1 MSCIHAG
8 GVRHQAAG
16 MKRTAGH
23 TPRLPV
29 IGELRDTDHLNTG
42 SSDSRAEGI
51 HLENERVT
59 DPGDLQCEECE
70 FDHVTFE
77 GSGRGSRFTDVIFRN
92 CEFPAAV
99 FDESY
104 FCRCLFENC
113 RLSGTSLVRASF
125 RDVTI
130 RESVMDYA
138 NFSGSSLNSVRMEN
152 CRLTEAA
159 ISMCTLKQT
168 VFRECDLSR
177 CELADTKLAGID
189 LSDSD
194 ISGIMVKPSDLKDVT
209 VNRDQAVVFAALLGI
224 HVTD

>member
-1 MSCIHAG
+1 
-8 GVRHQAAG
+8 

-29 IGELRDTDHLNTG
+29 IGELRKTEHLNTR
-42 SSDSRAEGI
+42 SYDMRAEGI

-59 DPGDLQCEECE
+59 DPGDMQCEECE

-138 NFSGSSLNSVRMEN
+138 NFSGSSLNSVRMEH

>member
-1 MSCIHAG
+1 
-8 GVRHQAAG
+8 

-29 IGELRDTDHLNTG
+29 IGELRDTEHLDTR
-42 SSDSRAEGI
+42 SYDMRAEGI
-51 HLENERVT
+51 RLANQRIS
-59 DPGDLQCEECE
+59 DPADLQCEECE

-92 CEFPAAV
+92 CDFSAAV
-99 FDESY
+99 FDESG
-104 FCRCLFENC
+104 FCRCLFESC

-138 NFSGSSLNSVRMEN
+138 NISASSLNSVRMEH
-152 CRLTEAA
+152 CRLAEAA
-159 ISMCTLKQT
+159 IAMCTLKQT
-168 VFRECDLSR
+168 VFKECDLSR

-189 LSDSD
+189 LSDCD
-194 ISGIMVKPSDLKDVT
+194 ISGIMVKPSDLKDVA

-224 HVTD
+224 RVTD

>member
-1 MSCIHAG
+1 
-8 GVRHQAAG
+8 

-29 IGELRDTDHLNTG
+29 IGELRDTEHLDTR
-42 SSDSRAEGI
+42 SYDMRAEGI
-51 HLENERVT
+51 RLANQRIS
-59 DPGDLQCEECE
+59 DPADLQCEECE
-70 FDHVTFE
+70 FVHGTFE
-77 GSGRGSRFTDVIFRN
+77 GNGRGSRFTDVIFRN
-92 CEFPAAV
+92 CDFSAAV
-99 FDESY
+99 FDEAY

-138 NFSGSSLNSVRMEN
+138 NISASSLNSVRMEH
-152 CRLTEAA
+152 CRLAEAA

-168 VFRECDLSR
+168 VFKECNLSR

-189 LSDSD
+189 LSDCD